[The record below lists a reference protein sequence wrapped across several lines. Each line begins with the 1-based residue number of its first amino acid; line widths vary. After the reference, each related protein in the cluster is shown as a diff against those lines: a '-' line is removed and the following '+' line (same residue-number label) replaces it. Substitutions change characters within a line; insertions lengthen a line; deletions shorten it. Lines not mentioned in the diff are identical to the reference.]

1 MHREF
6 KIKCNSLEWP
16 KYNMENVCG
25 SQMFLQYSHA
35 TQNVYDIIKIGDQNQ
50 IAFAT
55 LDTEAH
61 RDLYYFD
68 L

>member
-1 MHREF
+1 
-6 KIKCNSLEWP
+6 
-16 KYNMENVCG
+16 MENVCG